1 MRDFSRWLGTLVVV
15 FGTTAFAQPSTEY
28 RSRGNR
34 WEGVRDLPVSGYTI
48 ELLSFRAIHREG
60 PQVDKTSQVYR
71 LRFFLDRQVP
81 VYVVVREV
89 DNKRSYWLDQVRPAT
104 PWRPGFENMFEWPSK
119 DVIRQL
125 NLSLDD
131 LGVTV
136 RLEHEHPSDLESVA
150 PALLYSSIPP
160 GSISGYE
167 FAVKTNVA
175 ARLEF
180 SIEGGDGRPVLPAPA
195 PRVVGNWSY
204 GVPLRVTWDASMAQ
218 AGEYRLTIQ
227 GRVLENNQKFR
238 KVVRFFHQP
247 RVP

>member
-1 MRDFSRWLGTLVVV
+1 VVV

-48 ELLSFRAIHREG
+48 ELLSLRAIHREG
-60 PQVDKTSQVYR
+60 PQVDKTPQVYR
-71 LRFFLDRQVP
+71 LRFFLDRPMP

-89 DNKRSYWLDQVRPAT
+89 DNKRSYWLDQVRPAS

-125 NLSLDD
+125 NLSPDD

-136 RLEHEHPSDLESVA
+136 RLEHEHPSDLETVA
-150 PALLYSSIPP
+150 PALLYSSTPP

-167 FAVKTNVA
+167 FAFKTNVT

-180 SIEGGDGRPVLPAPA
+180 SIEGGDGRPVSSSPMPG
-195 PRVVGNWSY
+195 VVGNWPY
-204 GVPLRVTWDASMAQ
+204 GVPLRVTWDAATAQ
-218 AGEYRLTIQ
+218 AGEYRLTVQ
-227 GRVLENNQKFR
+227 GRVLENNEKFR
-238 KVVRFFHQP
+238 KIVRFFHQP